1 MRKFNVIFFLVLVM
15 SLPLSLHFKKN
26 VLEDLG
32 MTIAAGYDELDG
44 DMIKATYILHQI
56 DPNSKTP
63 IMRLTSEALTS
74 KGARVAANRKS
85 HKQLVSGQLR
95 VVIFNEKLAKKG
107 VLPLVDTLFR
117 DASVSSTLYMAVS
130 KGDVEDILMHKYL
143 DIPDAG
149 AYIVENI
156 HQNIIREQFISSTL
170 HEFLSNYYSL
180 EDPMIPLLERK
191 GEAVELKDVAV
202 FRGDR
207 MVGTVN
213 PNETF
218 YLKLIRDRYKAGNI
232 EVSLDREALG
242 KVASQIENK
251 KVRIVIENI
260 QSDSKKKLI
269 SQHPLKFRVDVR
281 MKGMLTESSAQLD
294 LGKPMVIAALEQAI
308 SRKAETEVQHLFGRL
323 TALQSDPV
331 GFGEVLRSQVYRAHL
346 KNEEWRDMYK
356 SATFDVH
363 FDVRI
368 ARSGQVE

>member
-1 MRKFNVIFFLVLVM
+1 MRKFNLIFFLLLVI
-15 SLPLSLHFKKN
+15 SLPLSLHLKKN

-32 MTIAAGYDELDG
+32 MTIAAGYDELEG
-44 DMIKATYILHQI
+44 DAIKATYILHQI

-63 IMRLTSEALTS
+63 VMRLTSEALTS

-85 HKQLVSGQLR
+85 HKKLVSGQLR

-130 KGDVEDILMHKYL
+130 KGDVEDILMHKYR

-156 HQNIIREQFISSTL
+156 HQNVIREQFISSTL
-170 HEFLSNYYSL
+170 HEFLSNYYSM

-191 GEAVELKDVAV
+191 GETVELKNVAV

-218 YLKLIRDRYKAGNI
+218 YLKLIRDRYKAGSI
-232 EVSLDREALG
+232 EVSLDREDLG
-242 KVASQIENK
+242 KAASQIDDK
-251 KVRIVIENI
+251 QVRVVVENI
-260 QSDSKKKLI
+260 QSESKKKLI
-269 SQHPLKFRVDVR
+269 RQQPPKFRVDVR

-294 LGKPMVIAALEQAI
+294 LGQPMVIAALEQAI
-308 SRKAETEVQHLFGRL
+308 GRKSEAEVGRLFGRL

-331 GFGEVLRSQVYRAHL
+331 GFGEVFRSQVYHSNLTHEA
-346 KNEEWRDMYK
+346 WREMYK
-356 SATFDVH
+356 SATYEVH

>member
-1 MRKFNVIFFLVLVM
+1 MKKFNVIFFLVLVM
-15 SLPLSLHFKKN
+15 SLPLSLHLKKN

-32 MTIAAGYDELDG
+32 MIIAAGYDELEG
-44 DMIKATYILHQI
+44 DSIKGTYVLHQI

-63 IMRLTSEALTS
+63 VMRLTSEALTS

-85 HKQLVSGQLR
+85 HKKLVSGQLR
-95 VVIFNEKLAKKG
+95 VAIFNEKLAKKG

-130 KGDVEDILMHKYL
+130 KGDVEDILMHKYP

-156 HQNIIREQFISSTL
+156 HQNVIREQFISSTL

-180 EDPMIPLLERK
+180 EDPMIPLIERK
-191 GEAVELKDVAV
+191 GESVELKNVAV

-218 YLKLIRDRYKAGNI
+218 YLKLIRNRYKAGSF
-232 EVSLDREALG
+232 ELSLDREDLG
-242 KVASQIENK
+242 KVASQINDK
-251 KVRIVIENI
+251 QVRIVIENI

-269 SQHPLKFRVDVR
+269 SQNPLKFRVDVR

-294 LGKPMVIAALEQAI
+294 LGKPAVIAALEQAI
-308 SRKAETEVQHLFGRL
+308 TRKSEAEVQRLFGRL
-323 TALQSDPV
+323 TAMQSDPI
-331 GFGEVLRSQVYRAHL
+331 GFGEVLRSQVYRSHL
-346 KNEEWRDMYK
+346 TSEVWRDMYK

-363 FDVRI
+363 FNLRIVR
-368 ARSGQVE
+368 AGQVE